1 MRRRSARLRRI
12 SSQGALEVVAM
23 NTAEFLQI
31 TSMVVPD
38 RIALVGGQQ
47 RVTFAEM
54 ADRVNRLANW
64 LQAAG
69 AGPDNP
75 VGAMS
80 VNSVEFVETYYAA
93 AKIGATFV
101 PLNYRAKQEELTYM
115 INTSDVHVLFVGER
129 YLDLVAALR
138 PSLQTV
144 RAYVCY
150 DKPVDGM
157 SNLAEIR
164 PQSPDDEPFVDV
176 DESRPTV
183 LIYTSGTTSV
193 PKGVALSYLN
203 LTVLVASTVSPAD
216 PGEDPEVQLLSVPIF
231 HVAGV
236 TPIMQ
241 SVWGGRTLVVLPQF
255 DPKLWLEAV
264 QNEKVTQ
271 SFVVPTMLK
280 RIMDHED
287 FAKYD
292 LSSLKLITYGA
303 APMPYE
309 VVSKAVDV
317 FNCGLMNAYGQT
329 ESTSTMT
336 FLGPE
341 DHQIPREPGPE
352 RDKKLHRLRSVGRG
366 MDDNVIAIKDEQ
378 DVTLEAGAEGEICV
392 KGPRVMA
399 EYHKQAD
406 ATASAI
412 RDGWLHTGDVGY
424 LDDEGYLFIT
434 GRKKDLIIRGG
445 ENISTG
451 EIEAALDEHPQIE
464 ESAVIGVP
472 DVEWGEVI
480 KAVIVP
486 VKGQKPDPDEVV
498 QYVKARLASYK
509 APAFFAFV
517 DELPR
522 NPMGKVLKTELRKLY
537 GKPEN
542 G

>member
-1 MRRRSARLRRI
+1 
-12 SSQGALEVVAM
+12 M

-38 RIALVGGQQ
+38 RTALVAGDR
-47 RVTFAEM
+47 RVTFGEM

-64 LQAAG
+64 LLSKG

-80 VNSVEFVETYYAA
+80 TNGIEYVEAYYAA

-101 PLNYRAKQEELTYM
+101 PLNYRAKQDELTYM
-115 INTSDVHVLFVGER
+115 INASDVHVLFVGER

-138 PSLQTV
+138 PGLEKV
-144 RAYVCY
+144 RHFACF
-150 DKPVDGM
+150 DKPVEGM
-157 SNLAEIR
+157 SAYTEILAASSAE
-164 PQSPDDEPFVDV
+164 EPFVEV
-176 DESRPTV
+176 DEGKPTV

-193 PKGVALSYLN
+193 PKGVALTYLN
-203 LTVLVASTVSPAD
+203 LSVYVTNTMSPAD
-216 PGEDPEVQLLSVPIF
+216 PSEDAEVTLLSVPIF

-236 TPIMQ
+236 TPIMS
-241 SVWGGRTLVVLPQF
+241 SVWGGRTLVILPQF
-255 DPKLWLEAV
+255 DPKLWLQAV
-264 QNEKVTQ
+264 QNEKVTH

-280 RIMDHED
+280 RIMEHAD
-287 FAKYD
+287 FTKHD

-303 APMPYE
+303 APMPFE
-309 VVSKAVDV
+309 VVSRAVDI
-317 FNCGLMNAYGQT
+317 FECGLMNAYGQT

-336 FLGPE
+336 FLGPD
-341 DHQIPREPGPE
+341 DHRIPKEAGAE

-366 MDDNVIAIKDEQ
+366 MDDVVIAIMDEVFNVQ
-378 DVTLEAGAEGEICV
+378 PANAEGEICV
-392 KGPRVMA
+392 KGPRIMA
-399 EYHKQAD
+399 AYHKQAE
-406 ATASAI
+406 ATAAAI
-412 RDGWLHTGDVGY
+412 HEGWLHTGDLGY

-451 EIEAALDEHPQIE
+451 EIEAVLDEHPQID

-480 KAVIVP
+480 KAIIVP
-486 VKGQKPDPDEVV
+486 VKGQKPEPAEIIA
-498 QYVKARLASYK
+498 YTKGRLASYK
-509 APAFFAFV
+509 APAYFAFV
-517 DELPR
+517 EELPR
-522 NPMGKVLKTELRKLY
+522 NPMGKVLKTELRKLH
-537 GKPEN
+537 GNADN

>member
-1 MRRRSARLRRI
+1 
-12 SSQGALEVVAM
+12 M

-31 TSMVVPD
+31 TAMVVPD
-38 RIALVGGQQ
+38 RTALVSGEK
-47 RVTFAEM
+47 RVTFMEM

-64 LQAAG
+64 LQSVG
-69 AGPDNP
+69 AGPDSP

-80 VNSVEFVETYYAA
+80 TNGIEYVETYYAA

-101 PLNYRAKQEELTYM
+101 PLNYRAKHEELTYM

-129 YLDLVAALR
+129 YLDLVAKLR
-138 PSLQTV
+138 PDLTGV
-144 RAYVCY
+144 KHFACY

-157 SNLAEIR
+157 GHLGEILATA
-164 PQSPDDEPFVDV
+164 SADEPFVEV

-183 LIYTSGTTSV
+183 LIYTSGTTSQ

-203 LTVLVASTVSPAD
+203 LSVYVTNTMSPAD
-216 PGEDPEVQLLSVPIF
+216 PGEDAEVTLLSVPIF

-236 TPIMQ
+236 TPIMS
-241 SVWGGRTLVVLPQF
+241 SVWGGRTLVILPQF
-255 DPKLWLEAV
+255 DPELWLKAV
-264 QNEKVTQ
+264 QSERVTH

-280 RIMDHED
+280 RIMDHPD
-287 FAKYD
+287 FHTYD

-309 VVSKAVDV
+309 VVSKAVDA
-317 FNCGLMNAYGQT
+317 FSCGLMNAYGQT

-336 FLGPE
+336 FLGPD
-341 DHQIPREPGPE
+341 DHQIPKEPGPE
-352 RDKKLHRLRSVGRG
+352 REKKLHRLRSVGRG
-366 MDDNVIAIKDEQ
+366 MDDVVIAIMDEKNEI
-378 DVTLEAGAEGEICV
+378 LEPGAEGEICV
-392 KGPRVMA
+392 MGPRIMS
-399 EYHKQAD
+399 EYHKQAE
-406 ATASAI
+406 ATAAAI
-412 RDGWLHTGDVGY
+412 HDGWLHTGDVGY
-424 LDDEGYLFIT
+424 LDEDGYLFIT

-445 ENISTG
+445 ENISSG
-451 EIEAALDEHPQIE
+451 EIEATLDEHPQIE

-480 KAVIVP
+480 KAIVVP
-486 VKGQKPDPDEVV
+486 EKGQEPDPAEVTA
-498 QYVKARLASYK
+498 YVKARLASYK
-509 APAFFAFV
+509 APAYYAFV
-517 DELPR
+517 EELPR

>member
-1 MRRRSARLRRI
+1 
-12 SSQGALEVVAM
+12 M

-31 TSMVVPD
+31 TAMVVPD
-38 RIALVGGQQ
+38 RTALVCNDK
-47 RVTFAEM
+47 RETFMDM

-64 LQAAG
+64 LVSVG

-75 VGAMS
+75 VGA
-80 VNSVEFVETYYAA
+80 VATNGVEYVETYYAA

-101 PLNYRAKQEELTYM
+101 PLNYRAKHEELTYM
-115 INTSDVHVLFVGER
+115 INASDVHVLFVGER
-129 YLDLVAALR
+129 YLDPIETLR
-138 PSLQTV
+138 PTLEHVQH
-144 RAYVCY
+144 YVCF
-150 DKPVDGM
+150 DKAVDGM
-157 SNLAEIR
+157 SSLDAILASAN
-164 PQSPDDEPFVDV
+164 PDEPFVDV

-183 LIYTSGTTSV
+183 LIYTSGTTSQ

-203 LTVLVASTVSPAD
+203 LSVYVTNTMSPAD
-216 PGEDPEVQLLSVPIF
+216 PSEHGEVTLLSVPIF

-236 TPIMQ
+236 TPIMS
-241 SVWGGRTLVVLPQF
+241 SVWGGRTLVILPQF
-255 DPKLWLEAV
+255 DPELWLKAV
-264 QNEKVTQ
+264 EKERVTH

-280 RIMDHED
+280 RIMEHPD
-287 FAKYD
+287 FHKYD
-292 LSSLKLITYGA
+292 HSSLKLITYGA

-309 VVSKAVDV
+309 VVSKAVDA

-336 FLGPE
+336 FLGPDDHNIPKE
-341 DHQIPREPGPE
+341 DGPE
-352 RDKKLHRLRSVGRG
+352 REKKLHRLRSVGRG
-366 MDDNVIAIKDEQ
+366 MDDIVIAIMDE
-378 DVTLEAGAEGEICV
+378 DSKVLDAGSEGEIV
-392 KGPRVMA
+392 VQGPRIMS

-406 ATASAI
+406 ATAAAI
-412 RDGWLHTGDVGY
+412 HDGWLHTGDVGY
-424 LDDEGYLFIT
+424 LDEDGYLFIT

-451 EIEAALDEHPQIE
+451 EIEATLDEHPQIE

-480 KAVIVP
+480 KAIIVP
-486 VKGQKPDPDEVV
+486 EKGQKPDPAELTA
-498 QYVKARLASYK
+498 YVKAKLASYK
-509 APAFFAFV
+509 APAYYAFV

-537 GKPEN
+537 GKSEN